1 MTVTVHSSGSK
12 IVLAREGVAPLV
24 HVVPRKPKFFKE
36 ELRCYKE
43 EICAWLCGKKC
54 DVLIVYKPAR
64 LSFYRRALYQA
75 IVAAT
80 QREDKLVLLITCIE
94 EEPIVR

>member
-43 EICAWLCGKKC
+43 EICAWLCGKK
-54 DVLIVYKPAR
+54 
-64 LSFYRRALYQA
+64 
-75 IVAAT
+75 
-80 QREDKLVLLITCIE
+80 
-94 EEPIVR
+94 